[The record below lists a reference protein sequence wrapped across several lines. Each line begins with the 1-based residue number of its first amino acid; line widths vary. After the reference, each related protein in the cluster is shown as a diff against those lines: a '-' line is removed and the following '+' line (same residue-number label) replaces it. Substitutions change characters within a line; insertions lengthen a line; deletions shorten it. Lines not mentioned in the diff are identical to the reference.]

1 MILGVCRRLASGLV
15 TLLLVSWLAFALIH
29 AAPGDPLTSG
39 SSEDERWFLT
49 LTTEHQAEIRA
60 LYHLDEPLH
69 RRYARWL
76 QDVARGDLGLSFHDR
91 RPVREKIGER
101 LGTTLGINLV
111 ALVLTGLLALP
122 AGGLAAWRSGGAWD
136 RLSGAVVYALYA
148 IPAFWAA
155 LLLQIVFSVKL
166 QWLPLYGLISD
177 GGERLGILARL
188 VDRAAHLALPVVCL
202 SYGGLAY
209 LSRFVRAS
217 LLENA
222 FGEASRSARAR
233 GVGVA
238 RLLFRHGLRQ
248 AALPMLTLA
257 GFVFP
262 ALMSGSVIVETIF
275 SIPGLGSLFTEAVL
289 QRDVPVVMGLTL
301 ITSVMTLVGVV
312 AADLGYLL
320 ADPRVRRA
328 PG

>member
-1 MILGVCRRLASGLV
+1 VLLGLARRLASGLV
-15 TLLLVSWLAFALIH
+15 TLLLVTCLAFALIH
-29 AAPGDPLTSG
+29 AAPGDPVSAG
-39 SSEDERWFLT
+39 EGGDERWFLT
-49 LTTEHQAEIRA
+49 LTPQRQAEVRA
-60 LYHLDEPLH
+60 LYHLDQPLH
-69 RRYARWL
+69 LRYAGWL
-76 QDVARGDLGLSFHDR
+76 RDVARLDLGRSFHDR
-91 RPVREKIGER
+91 RPVRDKIGER

-111 ALVLTGLLALP
+111 ALALMCVLSLP

-136 RLSGAVVYALYA
+136 RLSAAAGYALYS

-166 QWLPLYGLISD
+166 DWLPLYGLASD
-177 GGERLGILARL
+177 GAERLGTIHRL
-188 VDRAAHLALPVVCL
+188 LDRGAHMVLPVVCL

-209 LSRFVRAS
+209 FSRFVRAS

-222 FGEASRSARAR
+222 FGEASRAARAR
-233 GVGVA
+233 GVSVA

-248 AALPMLTLA
+248 AALPLLTLA
-257 GFVFP
+257 GFVLP
-262 ALMSGSVIVETIF
+262 ALVSGSVIVETIF

-301 ITSVMTLVGVV
+301 LSSVMTLAGIVV
-312 AADLGYLL
+312 ADVGYLL

>member
-1 MILGVCRRLASGLV
+1 MLLGVGRRLASGLV
-15 TLLLVSWLAFALIH
+15 TLLLVTWVAFALIH

-39 SSEDERWFLT
+39 DADEERWFLT
-49 LTTEHQAEIRA
+49 LTAEHQAEIRA
-60 LYHLDEPLH
+60 LYHLDEPLL
-69 RRYARWL
+69 RQYGWWL
-76 QDVARGDLGLSFHDR
+76 RDVVRGDLGLSFHDR

-101 LGTTLGINLV
+101 LQTTLGINLV
-111 ALVLTGLLALP
+111 ALVLMAFLALP
-122 AGGLAAWRSGGAWD
+122 AGGYAAWRPGGAWD
-136 RLSGAVVYALYA
+136 RLSGALGYALYA

-166 QWLPLYGLISD
+166 GWLPLYGLISD
-177 GGERLGILARL
+177 GGERLGIAGRIL
-188 VDRAAHLALPVVCL
+188 DRAAHMVLPVVCL

-222 FGEASRSARAR
+222 FGEASRAARAR
-233 GVGVA
+233 GVSVA
-238 RLLFRHGLRQ
+238 RLLIRHGPRQ
-248 AALPMLTLA
+248 ASLPMLTLA
-257 GFVFP
+257 GFVLP
-262 ALMSGSVIVETIF
+262 ALVSGSVIVETIF
-275 SIPGLGSLFTEAVL
+275 SIPGLGSLFTDAVL

-301 ITSVMTLVGVV
+301 LSSVMTLAGVV

-320 ADPRVRRA
+320 ADPRVRRV